1 MGPAVVLEGAARG
14 CDHDL
19 VSRLRDGEG
28 AQVLPNVVV
37 RELGG
42 AIPVEGVAVLAGA
55 RIGLAAGGDKCH
67 RIAVRKATH
76 GARSRKRRAVVDLAG
91 AWRNDRE

>member
-42 AIPVEGVAVLAGA
+42 AIPVKGVAVFAGA
-55 RIGLAAGGDKCH
+55 RVGLAPGGGKCH
-67 RIAVRKATH
+67 RVPVREA
-76 GARSRKRRAVVDLAG
+76 A
-91 AWRNDRE
+91 